1 MPTVYIETSIISFLR
16 ENPKAATDSILRQQ
30 MTRAWW
36 DFHRERYELLTAQY
50 VVDEASAGNT
60 VFAAE
65 RLEYLAQIPLLPIG
79 EDIDRLASEILSRA
93 ILPVDALLDAL
104 HIACAA
110 VNRVDYL
117 LTWNCKHL
125 ANANKFGH
133 IRSVNVMI
141 GLFVPLLVTPLELLG
156 VEQ

>member
-30 MTRAWW
+30 TTRAWW

-65 RLEYLAQIPLLPIG
+65 RLKYLAQIPLLPIG
-79 EDIDRLASEILSRA
+79 EDIDRLASEILSRSLSEYPA
-93 ILPVDALLDAL
+93 FAWKFLMECVKDRS
-104 HIACAA
+104 
-110 VNRVDYL
+110 RVQIIFFQVRL
-117 LTWNCKHL
+117 S
-125 ANANKFGH
+125 G
-133 IRSVNVMI
+133 I
-141 GLFVPLLVTPLELLG
+141 
-156 VEQ
+156 